1 MCKAMIESLEG
12 RRLLAGDVS
21 VVPTAAED
29 NVIIGDDESNA
40 VIIEPDG
47 AGGIQARG
55 IDGTTINGDTD
66 PVPVIFLNTLLI
78 QLDAGDDELIIESI
92 EIEVGSLSQGWS
104 VSGGDGDDSVLIRSG
119 GQSIGFDGG
128 LGDDWLGIYDVT
140 VGRISAN
147 GGGGRD
153 TFEVRR
159 TTVRGFAPGTDGTLT
174 WNDRSGPG
182 GIFIE
187 DTTVDGTTAI
197 ASVDA
202 SAAFPVWA
210 QLLNN
215 TFTGPAAL
223 ATGNGDDTLLFRGNT
238 FGDGDLDLF
247 TGEGDDEIVRE

>member
-1 MCKAMIESLEG
+1 MRNAMIESLEG

-21 VVPTAAED
+21 VAVNGLGRPI
-29 NVIIGDDESNA
+29 VIGDDESNA

-47 AGGIQARG
+47 TGGIQARG
-55 IDGTTINGDTD
+55 IDNTTINGGTE
-66 PVPVIFLNTLLI
+66 PVPVAVVGTLLI
-78 QLDAGDDELIIESI
+78 TLGGGDDELVVESI
-92 EIEVGSLSQGWS
+92 ETDLSQGWS
-104 VSGGDGDDSVLIRSG
+104 IQGGEGDDSALIRSG
-119 GQSIGFDGG
+119 GENIYFDGG
-128 LGDDWLGIYDVT
+128 LGEDWLGIYDAA
-140 VGRISAN
+140 VGVDGISAN

-153 TFEVRR
+153 TLEIRR
-159 TTVRGFAPGTDGTLT
+159 TTVTGNLT

-202 SAAFPVWA
+202 SAPFPVWA

-223 ATGNGDDTLLFRGNT
+223 ATGNGNDTILLRDNT
-238 FGDGDLDLF
+238 FLAGELDLF
-247 TGEGDDEIVRE
+247 TSDGDDDIIRE